1 MTSLLAAY
9 ASSDEE
15 GGTPPP
21 TSRPRL
27 TSPPREPATADEE
40 AKARA
45 DAFNLGGLER
55 RSDAGAGGASTS
67 AKEELVGSAA
77 PDVLAEVGRWFLLE
91 RVGVGGR
98 RGKVEGGRAGRESRR
113 RGENTNQAE
122 LWLGLRSSFG
132 PLSLSR
138 SLPCLFESV

>member
-77 PDVLAEVGRWFLLE
+77 PDVLAEVGPWFLLE

-98 RGKVEGGRAGRESRR
+98 RGKVEGGRAGRERVATTRR
-113 RGENTNQAE
+113 EHEPGRALARVTVLFRPSLA
-122 LWLGLRSSFG
+122 LSLS
-132 PLSLSR
+132 PLSL
-138 SLPCLFESV
+138 